1 MSSAAVVAPDPKVSS
16 NPSPKRSVVMLVL
29 VLGTFTAVG
38 PLSTD
43 MYLPAFPQIANDLN
57 AQQSQVQL
65 TLTAAMVGLAI
76 GQLLIGPLSDAVG
89 RRKPMLIGSMCFTLA
104 SIACIFVPNVET
116 FIALRFAQ
124 GLAGAA
130 GAVVARAIVRDHFE
144 GDNVA
149 KFFSRLVLVS
159 MLAPMLGPI
168 LGGQLLKIGPWQ
180 LGFVVLTGVSLLGM
194 TLAYFLLPESL
205 PSEKRQAVSGAALRA
220 NIRHLICDL
229 RFVGPMLTLALAF
242 GAMFTYISTFSFVAQ
257 SQLDAS
263 AQQYSVMFGVIAVG
277 MLLGTQVNGF
287 LVGRVDVTIRLAVG
301 LTVASLAVTT
311 LGIMAA
317 SNVTNLVAITF
328 TLFTMMVGA
337 GMIFPNC
344 TSLALG
350 SQSPRIAG
358 TGSAL
363 LGTIQFAIGGIVP
376 TAATWTMTGRASL
389 LSMAMVMAGALATAI
404 VAHVLSSRLA
414 ARRVTASAAGAVA
427 DG

>member
-1 MSSAAVVAPDPKVSS
+1 MSSADISTPDSTASHP
-16 NPSPKRSVVMLVL
+16 PAPKRSVVMLVL

-43 MYLPAFPQIANDLN
+43 MYLPAFPQIAQDLGT
-57 AQQSQVQL
+57 QQTQVQL
-65 TLTAAMVGLAI
+65 TLTAAMVGLAL

-89 RRKPMLIGSMCFTLA
+89 RRKPMLIGSVCFTLA
-104 SIACIFVPNVET
+104 TIACIFVTNVET

-149 KFFSRLVLVS
+149 RFFSRLVLVS

-168 LGGQLLKIGPWQ
+168 LGGQLLHIGPWQ

-205 PSEKRQAVSGAALRA
+205 PEHKRQPVSGVALRA
-220 NIRHLICDL
+220 NLRHLLSDL
-229 RFVGPMLTLALAF
+229 RFIGPMLTLSLAF

-263 AQQYSVMFGVIAVG
+263 AQQYSVMFGSIAVG
-277 MLLGTQVNGF
+277 MLLGTQINGF
-287 LVGRVDVTIRLAVG
+287 LVGRVHVTIRLAIG
-301 LTVASLAVTT
+301 MTLAALAVTT
-311 LGIMAA
+311 LGVIAL
-317 SNVTNLVAITF
+317 SNVTSLMAITVP
-328 TLFTMMVGA
+328 LLTMMIGA

-363 LGTIQFAIGGIVP
+363 LGTIQFAIGGVVP
-376 TAATWTMTGRASL
+376 TAATWTATGKASL
-389 LSMAMVMAGALATAI
+389 LSMTVVMACALTA
-404 VAHVLSSRLA
+404 AVLAYVLTSRLA
-414 ARRVTASAAGAVA
+414 ARRPIPAPAMAVA
-427 DG
+427 DS